1 MFILQ
6 INSLSHA
13 LAWEEGIAKC
23 PYNPHTNSTAI
34 ITSDGNYYFASALD
48 FSTQNYAI
56 YRSMG
61 NEAKLRTVQYDPK
74 WLNGNVIYINTIY
87 HNFVCH

>member
-1 MFILQ
+1 M
-6 INSLSHA
+6 NSISHA
-13 LAWEEGIAKC
+13 LGWEEGIAKC

-34 ITSDGNYYFASALD
+34 ITSEGDYYIASALD

-61 NEAKLRTVQYDPK
+61 KEPKLRTVQYDPK
-74 WLNGNVIYINTIY
+74 WLNGKKSCIQVS
-87 HNFVCH
+87 CS